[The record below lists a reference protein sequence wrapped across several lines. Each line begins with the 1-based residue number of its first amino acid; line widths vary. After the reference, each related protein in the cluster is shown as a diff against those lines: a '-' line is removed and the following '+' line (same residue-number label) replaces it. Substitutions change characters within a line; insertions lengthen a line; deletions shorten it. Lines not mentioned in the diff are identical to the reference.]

1 MESLNCTNKTYSHKK
16 FDKLREK
23 LRKVL
28 VDKNILRKKQ
38 NKNATSTPSLRGN
51 RSRKMYDLCLT
62 PETDIS
68 LSPIKA
74 PHSNASTTT
83 LTESNVVGRNL
94 KRKHI
99 TADDDCTMSV
109 GITTKRGVALSP
121 SGNQETNNTAPPTP
135 SSAYSSIGGKCRK
148 ISKNSNKEKIHIVH
162 ITADDDEEYEDAAAN
177 SACFSSTNWLEEDE
191 LTNTMQFGAIKSRL
205 RRKSANSK
213 YSTIMHYIKTM
224 ESD

>member
-23 LRKVL
+23 LREVL

-74 PHSNASTTT
+74 PHSNASATN
-83 LTESNVVGRNL
+83 LTESNVDGRNL

-109 GITTKRGVALSP
+109 GITTKRRVELSP
-121 SGNQETNNTAPPTP
+121 SGAVAPPTP

-148 ISKNSNKEKIHIVH
+148 ISKNSNKENIHIVH

-177 SACFSSTNWLEEDE
+177 SACCSSTNWLEEDE
-191 LTNTMQFGAIKSRL
+191 STNTMQFGAIKSRL